1 MPAFSPHPSV
11 IAMSDRLAE
20 LVRQRALVQEHL
32 AWLNREIAHAADAA
46 KSATAAVPAPA
57 PLPAATASAPP
68 AAAPLVPAALP
79 ASPKAIDAD
88 EIIAQYQATPAN
100 VKQDVR
106 KGCLLY
112 FSAALV
118 LLGLVVTVLYIALR
132 RTP

>member
-1 MPAFSPHPSV
+1 
-11 IAMSDRLAE
+11 MSDRLAE

-46 KSATAAVPAPA
+46 KSATAAVPTAAPV
-57 PLPAATASAPP
+57 PATTASAPP
-68 AAAPLVPAALP
+68 AAKPRAPAASP
-79 ASPKAIDAD
+79 ASPRAIDAD

-100 VKQDVR
+100 LKQDVR

>member
-1 MPAFSPHPSV
+1 
-11 IAMSDRLAE
+11 MSDRLAE

-32 AWLNREIAHAADAA
+32 AWLNREIAHAADLA
-46 KSATAAVPAPA
+46 KATSATGAAPAALPPPGTSAVPP
-57 PLPAATASAPP
+57 PAATATRAPTPP
-68 AAAPLVPAALP
+68 AVQAV
-79 ASPKAIDAD
+79 DAD
-88 EIIAQYQATPAN
+88 EIIARYQTSPVN

-118 LLGLVVTVLYIALR
+118 LLGLVVTVLYFALR